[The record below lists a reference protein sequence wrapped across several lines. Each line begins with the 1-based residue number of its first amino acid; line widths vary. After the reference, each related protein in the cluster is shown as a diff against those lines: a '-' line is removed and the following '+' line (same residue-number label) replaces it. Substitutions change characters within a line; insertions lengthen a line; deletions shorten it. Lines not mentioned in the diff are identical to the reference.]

1 MTRNSS
7 DFFFFFFEA
16 PASETVTFGFGEGRK
31 GGVKGQTERRCDEV
45 GSRGRCLGMG
55 VAHEATENGPV
66 GVGGGAS
73 NVKFS
78 ESGLITGT
86 LLGYAQAD
94 EKRKWKA
101 CDGIQSIRE

>member
-1 MTRNSS
+1 
-7 DFFFFFFEA
+7 
-16 PASETVTFGFGEGRK
+16 
-31 GGVKGQTERRCDEV
+31 
-45 GSRGRCLGMG
+45 MG
-55 VAHEATENGPV
+55 VAHEATENGSV

-73 NVKFS
+73 NVNFS

-94 EKRKWKA
+94 EKREWKA